1 MVKSKVKRPRATGL
15 NNKQRAIVAKH
26 QRRNELKRA
35 MQTGT
40 PEERAAAT
48 YKYYYDFTDIQYE
61 NGRALI
67 ERTPEYLRIRFRYRL
82 ESKIESIAA
91 GLVKILTGR
100 RK

>member
-1 MVKSKVKRPRATGL
+1 MAKTKAKRPRATGL
-15 NNKQRAIVAKH
+15 NEKQREIVAKH

-48 YKYYYDFTDIQYE
+48 YKYYYNITDIQYE

-67 ERTPEYLRIRFRYRL
+67 EKSPEYLRIRFRYRL
-82 ESKIESIAA
+82 EDLFEGLAS
-91 GLVKILTGR
+91 GLVQILTGR